1 MTTTTSSSV
10 PVALV
15 TGGTTGIGLATA
27 RVLHKRGYA
36 VLVTGRN
43 PDTLAAAKH
52 ALPDDVVVFRAD
64 ARSIADAD
72 AVAAE
77 LRHRFGKLDL
87 AFLNAGVTRLV
98 PLEALD
104 EETYDW
110 YFDINL
116 KGQVFTLQK
125 VLPLLGQGSSI
136 VFTSSTV
143 SDRAQP
149 GMAAYAAT
157 KGAQL
162 SLMRTLA
169 VELAPRGV
177 RVNAVSPGPIET
189 PIITK
194 LDLPADVL
202 DGFKDTFTA
211 RVPIGRFGAAEEIG
225 NAVAFLASAEASFIT
240 GANLVVDG
248 GITIG

>member
-1 MTTTTSSSV
+1 MTTPTSA

-27 RVLHKRGYA
+27 QVLHKRGYA
-36 VLVTGRN
+36 VMVTGRN
-43 PDTLAAAKH
+43 ADSLAAAQRV
-52 ALPDDVVVFRAD
+52 LPDDVVVFRAD
-64 ARSIADAD
+64 ARSVADAD

-77 LRHRFGKLDL
+77 LSRRFGKLDL

-110 YFDINL
+110 HFDTNL
-116 KGQVFTLQK
+116 KGQVFLLQK
-125 VLPLLGQGSSI
+125 VLPLLGRGSS
-136 VFTSSTV
+136 VVLTSSTG
-143 SDRAQP
+143 SDRGNP
-149 GMAAYAAT
+149 GMAVYAAT

-169 VELAPRGV
+169 VELAPRGI

-189 PIITK
+189 PMLTK
-194 LDLPADVL
+194 LDMPADML
-202 DGFKDTFTA
+202 DDFKVSFAA
-211 RVPIGRFGAAEEIG
+211 RIPTGRFGTPEEIG
-225 NAVAFLASAEASFIT
+225 NAVAFLGSAEASYIT

-248 GITIG
+248 GRSIA

>member
-1 MTTTTSSSV
+1 MTPSTSAQ
-10 PVALV
+10 VALV

-27 RVLHKRGYA
+27 QVLHKRGYA
-36 VLVTGRN
+36 VMVTGRN
-43 PDTLAAAKH
+43 ADSLAAAQRV
-52 ALPDDVVVFRAD
+52 LPDDVVVFRAD
-64 ARSIADAD
+64 ARSVADAD

-77 LRHRFGKLDL
+77 LSRRFGKLDL

-110 YFDINL
+110 HFDTNL
-116 KGQVFTLQK
+116 KGQVFLLQK
-125 VLPLLGQGSSI
+125 VLPLLGRGSS
-136 VFTSSTV
+136 VVLTSSTG
-143 SDRAQP
+143 SDRGNP
-149 GMAAYAAT
+149 GMAVYAAT

-169 VELAPRGV
+169 VELAPRGI

-189 PIITK
+189 PMMTK
-194 LDLPADVL
+194 LGMPADML
-202 DGFKDTFTA
+202 DDFKVSFAA
-211 RVPIGRFGAAEEIG
+211 RIPTGRFGTPEEIG
-225 NAVAFLASAEASFIT
+225 NAVAFLGSAEASYIT

-248 GITIG
+248 GRSIA

>member
-1 MTTTTSSSV
+1 MTTPTSA

-27 RVLHKRGYA
+27 QVLHKRGYA
-36 VLVTGRN
+36 VMVTGRN
-43 PDTLAAAKH
+43 PDSLAAAQRV
-52 ALPDDVVVFRAD
+52 LPDDVVVFRAD
-64 ARSIADAD
+64 ARSVADAD

-77 LRHRFGKLDL
+77 LSRRFGKLDL

-110 YFDINL
+110 HFDTNL
-116 KGQVFTLQK
+116 KGQVFLLQK
-125 VLPLLGQGSSI
+125 VLPLLGRGSS
-136 VFTSSTV
+136 VVLTSSTG
-143 SDRAQP
+143 SDRGNP
-149 GMAAYAAT
+149 GMAVYAAT

-169 VELAPRGV
+169 VELAPRGI

-189 PIITK
+189 PMLTK
-194 LDLPADVL
+194 LDMPADML
-202 DGFKDTFTA
+202 DDFKVSFAA
-211 RVPIGRFGAAEEIG
+211 RIPTGRFGTPEEIG
-225 NAVAFLASAEASFIT
+225 NAVAFLGSAEASYIT

-248 GITIG
+248 GRSIA

>member
-1 MTTTTSSSV
+1 MTTSTSA

-27 RVLHKRGYA
+27 QVLHKRGYA
-36 VLVTGRN
+36 VMVTGRN
-43 PDTLAAAKH
+43 PDSLAAAQRV
-52 ALPDDVVVFRAD
+52 LPDDVVVFRAD
-64 ARSIADAD
+64 ARSVADAD

-77 LRHRFGKLDL
+77 LSRRFGKLDL
-87 AFLNAGVTRLV
+87 AFLNAGVTSLV

-110 YFDINL
+110 HFDTNL
-116 KGQVFTLQK
+116 KGQVFLLQK
-125 VLPLLGQGSSI
+125 VLPLLGRGSS
-136 VFTSSTV
+136 VVLTSSTG
-143 SDRAQP
+143 SDRGNP
-149 GMAAYAAT
+149 GMAVYAAT

-169 VELAPRGV
+169 VELAPRGI

-189 PIITK
+189 PMMTK
-194 LDLPADVL
+194 LGMPADKL
-202 DGFKDTFTA
+202 DDFKVSFAA
-211 RVPIGRFGAAEEIG
+211 RIPTGRFGTPEEIA
-225 NAVAFLASAEASFIT
+225 NAVAFLGSAEASYIT

-248 GITIG
+248 GRSIA

>member
-1 MTTTTSSSV
+1 MTTSTSA

-27 RVLHKRGYA
+27 QVLHKRGYA
-36 VLVTGRN
+36 VMVTGRN
-43 PDTLAAAKH
+43 ADSLAAAQRV
-52 ALPDDVVVFRAD
+52 LPDDVVVFRAD
-64 ARSIADAD
+64 ARSVADAD

-77 LRHRFGKLDL
+77 LSRRFGKLDL

-110 YFDINL
+110 HFDTNL
-116 KGQVFTLQK
+116 KGQVFLLQK
-125 VLPLLGQGSSI
+125 VLPLLGRGSS
-136 VFTSSTV
+136 VVLTSSTG
-143 SDRAQP
+143 SDRGNP
-149 GMAAYAAT
+149 GMAVYAAT

-169 VELAPRGV
+169 VELAPRGI

-189 PIITK
+189 PMMTK
-194 LDLPADVL
+194 LGMPADKL
-202 DGFKDTFTA
+202 DDFKVSFAA
-211 RVPIGRFGAAEEIG
+211 RIPTGRFGTPEEIA
-225 NAVAFLASAEASFIT
+225 NAVAFLGSAEASFIT
-240 GANLVVDG
+240 GANLVADG
-248 GITIG
+248 GRSIA

>member
-1 MTTTTSSSV
+1 MTTSTSA

-27 RVLHKRGYA
+27 QVLHKRGYA
-36 VLVTGRN
+36 VMVTGRN
-43 PDTLAAAKH
+43 PDTLAAAQRV
-52 ALPDDVVVFRAD
+52 LPDDVVVFRAD
-64 ARSIADAD
+64 ARSVADAD

-77 LRHRFGKLDL
+77 LSRRFGKLDL
-87 AFLNAGVTRLV
+87 AFLNAGVTSLV

-110 YFDINL
+110 HFDTNL
-116 KGQVFTLQK
+116 KGQVFLLQK
-125 VLPLLGQGSSI
+125 VLPLLGRGSS
-136 VFTSSTV
+136 VVLTSSTG
-143 SDRAQP
+143 SDRGNP
-149 GMAAYAAT
+149 GMAVYAAT

-169 VELAPRGV
+169 VELAPRGI

-189 PIITK
+189 PMMTK
-194 LDLPADVL
+194 LGMPADKL
-202 DGFKDTFTA
+202 DDFKVSFAA
-211 RVPIGRFGAAEEIG
+211 RIPTGRFGTPEEIG
-225 NAVAFLASAEASFIT
+225 NAVAFLGSAEASYIT

-248 GITIG
+248 GRSIA

>member
-1 MTTTTSSSV
+1 MTTSTSA

-27 RVLHKRGYA
+27 QVLHKRGYA
-36 VLVTGRN
+36 VMVTGRN
-43 PDTLAAAKH
+43 ADSLAAAQRV
-52 ALPDDVVVFRAD
+52 LPDDVVVFRAD
-64 ARSIADAD
+64 ARSVADAD

-77 LRHRFGKLDL
+77 LSRRFGKLDL

-110 YFDINL
+110 HFDTNL
-116 KGQVFTLQK
+116 KGQVFLLQK
-125 VLPLLGQGSSI
+125 VLPLLGRGSS
-136 VFTSSTV
+136 VVLTSSTG
-143 SDRAQP
+143 SDRGNP
-149 GMAAYAAT
+149 GMAVYAAT

-169 VELAPRGV
+169 VELAPRGI

-189 PIITK
+189 PMMTK
-194 LDLPADVL
+194 LGMPADKL
-202 DGFKDTFTA
+202 DDFKVSFAA
-211 RVPIGRFGAAEEIG
+211 RIPTGRFGTPEEIA
-225 NAVAFLASAEASFIT
+225 NAVAFLGSAEASYIT

-248 GITIG
+248 GRSIA